1 VVAAVLVMSPFVHA
15 DEWSA
20 PPPTLYDG
28 RTLAEWRERIQR
40 LDYKSAGIGG
50 EVPGL
55 LAIAQDTAAPWFSRR
70 QAALTLGRIG
80 QPAQEA
86 IPAIVELLK
95 EQTADPEQSTQLWAI
110 KALALYGPV
119 ASDAAPALVA
129 LLEDSAQ
136 PPLPRLA
143 SIEALGRIG
152 PARPEVVPALIRALD
167 AGIQAE
173 LRLRSAPL
181 PDPPPAEG
189 GGRENVNDILER
201 AIGAAEMFELFGGHA
216 ASATPSLIRATL
228 SDSVFLRRAAANT
241 LGLIGPAADP
251 AIPALADLVLFDDV
265 VEVRD
270 LAARALG
277 RIGPDAEP
285 ILIQLLQDSDPEVR
299 IRAATACRELR
310 SASPDT
316 IKALKA
322 MAGDPDA
329 AIRVASLDSLW
340 SVTRDTSFIAPLALA
355 ELTSD
360 DREIRM
366 RAVQILERLG
376 PDLRDSL
383 PQLRTLAAD
392 DRKYVA
398 QAARRVLRSYDAP
411 AE

>member
-1 VVAAVLVMSPFVHA
+1 
-15 DEWSA
+15 
-20 PPPTLYDG
+20 
-28 RTLAEWRERIQR
+28 LAEWRDRIQR
-40 LDYKSAGIGG
+40 LDYKSADIAD

-55 LAIAQDTAAPWFSRR
+55 LAIAQDTQAPWFSRR

-80 QPAQEA
+80 EPAKDA
-86 IPAIVELLK
+86 IPAIVELLR

-119 ASDAAPALVA
+119 ASEATPALVA
-129 LLEDSAQ
+129 LLENSSQ

-152 PARPEVVPALIRALD
+152 PARPEVVPAITRALD
-167 AGIQAE
+167 AGMEAE
-173 LRLRSAPL
+173 RRLRSAPL
-181 PDPPPAEG
+181 PGPPPAEG
-189 GGRENVNDILER
+189 GGRENLNDTLER
-201 AIGAAEMFELFGGHA
+201 AIAAAEMFELFGGHA
-216 ASATPSLIRATL
+216 ASATPSLIRATT

-265 VEVRD
+265 AEVRD

-285 ILIQLLQDSDPEVR
+285 ILVQLLEDSDPEVR

-310 SASPDT
+310 SASPAT
-316 IKALKA
+316 IAALKGTA
-322 MAGDPDA
+322 EDADA
-329 AIRVASLDSLW
+329 AIRVAGLDSLW
-340 SVTRDTSFIAPLALA
+340 SVTREASFIAPLALA

-383 PQLRTLAAD
+383 PQLQTLAAD
-392 DRKYVA
+392 NRTHVA
-398 QAARRVLRSYDAP
+398 KAARRVLRSYDAP

>member
-1 VVAAVLVMSPFVHA
+1 MGLSPILVH
-15 DEWSA
+15 SA
-20 PPPTLYDG
+20 EPPTSPRYDG

-40 LDYKSAGIGG
+40 LDYKSADIAG

-55 LAIAQDTAAPWFSRR
+55 LAIAQDTQAPWFSRR

-80 QPAQEA
+80 EPAKNA
-86 IPAIVELLK
+86 IPAIVELLG
-95 EQTADPEQSTQLWAI
+95 ERTADPEQSTQLWAI
-110 KALALYGPV
+110 KSLALYGPV
-119 ASDAAPALVA
+119 ASDATPALVA
-129 LLEDSAQ
+129 LLENSTQ

-152 PARPEVVPALIRALD
+152 PARPEVVPAITRALD
-167 AGIQAE
+167 AGLSGA
-173 LRLRSAPL
+173 AD
-181 PDPPPAEG
+181 PDT
-189 GGRENVNDILER
+189 LER
-201 AIGAAEMFELFGGHA
+201 AIAAAEMFELFGGHA
-216 ASATPSLIRATL
+216 ASATPSLIRATT

-241 LGLIGPAADP
+241 LGLIGPAAGP

-265 VEVRD
+265 AEVRD
-270 LAARALG
+270 LAARSLG

-285 ILIQLLQDSDPEVR
+285 ILVQLLEDPDPEVR

-310 SASPDT
+310 SASPVT
-316 IKALKA
+316 IAALKA
-322 MAGDPDA
+322 AAGDPDA

-376 PDLRDSL
+376 PDLHDSL
-383 PQLRTLAAD
+383 PQLRALAAD
-392 DRKYVA
+392 ERAPVA
-398 QAARRVLRSYDAP
+398 QAARRVLRSN
-411 AE
+411 EER